1 MDISTQVILHQLYI
15 EMFHE
20 SHLFPEDSNETITF
34 TAGGVNNTFS
44 AWAEIVDN
52 NAVTLSSK
60 FATEDGH
67 ISSITLIDANTND
80 KVYII
85 ELSYGASKIIITPYE
100 FVSGTVLLPPIQ
112 QLRIR
117 SQAIPTG
124 ETVYYRMKC
133 ETGGAT
139 CRVSFRYHSH

>member
-1 MDISTQVILHQLYI
+1 MDISTQAILHHLYI

-20 SHLFPEDSNETITF
+20 SHLFPEDSDESVTF
-34 TAGGVNNTFS
+34 TAGGANNTFG

-60 FATEDGH
+60 FSTEDGH
-67 ISSITLIDANTND
+67 ISSIKLISADTND

-85 ELSYGASKIIITPYE
+85 ELSHGANKNTITPYE

-117 SQAIPTG
+117 SQPIPAG
-124 ETVYYRMKC
+124 EVIYYRMKC
-133 ETGGAT
+133 ETGAAT